1 MSDATAH
8 DQAADGRA
16 DVRAGLPPH
25 GVRRIGRVNRL
36 GLWTL
41 YRKEVWRFLKVWLQT
56 LAAPAIQAVLFFLI
70 FAIVLGG
77 SGRASAGVPYP
88 QFLAPGLIIMALLQN
103 AFANT
108 SSSLIIAKV
117 QGTIIDV
124 LMPPLSAGEITLG
137 YVAGGTTRGLMLA
150 ALLAASFALLPLDA
164 IVVHDPVA
172 IVYFAVAGAVMLAL
186 IGLLTGIWAEKFDH
200 VATITNFVVAP
211 LTLLSGTFY
220 SLDRLR
226 DSLGGAAR
234 WLDLALSVNPFF
246 HVIDGFRYGFIGRAD
261 GDVVTGMI
269 AVALVDAALWILAW
283 RLLRRGWRLKP

>member
-1 MSDATAH
+1 MNSATTH
-8 DQAADGRA
+8 GQAANRPA
-16 DVRAGLPPH
+16 LPPH
-25 GVRRIGRVNRL
+25 GMRRIGRINRL

-41 YRKEVWRFLKVWLQT
+41 YQKEVWRFLKVWLQT

-77 SGRASAGVPYP
+77 SGRASAGIAYP
-88 QFLAPGLIIMALLQN
+88 QFLAPGLIVMALLQN

-108 SSSLIIAKV
+108 SSSLIISKV

-124 LMPPLSAGEITLG
+124 LMPPLSAGEIAIG
-137 YVAGGTTRGLMLA
+137 YVAGGMTRGLMLA
-150 ALLAASFALLPLDA
+150 ALLCASFALLPLDA
-164 IVVHDPVA
+164 IVIHDVFA
-172 IVYFAVAGAVMLAL
+172 IIYFALAGSAMLSL

-234 WLDLALSVNPFF
+234 WLDLALAFNPFF
-246 HVIDGFRYGFIGRAD
+246 YVIDGFRYGFIGRAD
-261 GDVVTGMI
+261 SNIMTGVI
-269 AVALVDAALWILAW
+269 GIGLFDLALGLLAW
-283 RLLRRGWRLKP
+283 HLLRRGWRLKP

>member
-1 MSDATAH
+1 MNSATTH
-8 DQAADGRA
+8 GQAAPRPD
-16 DVRAGLPPH
+16 LPPH
-25 GVRRIGRVNRL
+25 GVRRIGRINRL

-41 YRKEVWRFLKVWLQT
+41 YQKEVWRFLKVWLQT

-77 SGRASAGVPYP
+77 SGRASAGIAYP
-88 QFLAPGLIIMALLQN
+88 QFLAPGLIVMALLQN

-108 SSSLIIAKV
+108 SSSLIISKV

-124 LMPPLSAGEITLG
+124 LMPPLSAGEIAIG
-137 YVAGGTTRGLMLA
+137 YVAGGMTRGLLLA
-150 ALLAASFALLPLDA
+150 ALLSTSFALLPLDA
-164 IVVHDPVA
+164 VVIYDVFA
-172 IVYFAVAGAVMLAL
+172 ILYFALAGSAMLSL

-234 WLDLALSVNPFF
+234 WLDLALAFNPFF
-246 HVIDGFRYGFIGRAD
+246 YVIDGFRYGFIGRAD
-261 GDVVTGMI
+261 SNIMTGVI
-269 AVALVDAALWILAW
+269 GIGLFDLALGLLAW
-283 RLLRRGWRLKP
+283 HLLRRGWRLKP